1 MAGTSN
7 LKVERINPYQR
18 YMKHIEELINFDE
31 IRRVMDDF
39 MKRALGSGLGELRS
53 DEPIVFGVNMR
64 VGPDGKPVIQ
74 KFGNVRPTMKGPMVS
89 DKREPLVDVIE
100 REGDIT
106 VFVELPGVNKSQINL
121 KTTDRTLTIS
131 APGEESDFYKEVKL
145 PSAVDSKS
153 AKANYKNG
161 VLEVC
166 LQKREKSKPK
176 AESIPIE

>member
-1 MAGTSN
+1 MAEKKKKTNSD
-7 LKVERINPYQR
+7 NP
-18 YMKHIEELINFDE
+18 FDFLGDDAFGDFDDM
-31 IRRVMDDF
+31 RRAIDEMMRRMMGAGFGD
-39 MKRALGSGLGELRS
+39 ELRS
-53 DEPIVFGVNMR
+53 GEPIVFGVNMR

-74 KFGNVRPTMKGPMVS
+74 KFGNVRPTMKGPVVS

-106 VFVELPGVNKSQINL
+106 VIVELPGVNKSQINL

-131 APGEESDFYKEVKL
+131 APGEESDFYKEVRL
-145 PSAVDSKS
+145 PAAVNSKS

>member
-1 MAGTSN
+1 MAD
-7 LKVERINPYQR
+7 KKKKNPD
-18 YMKHIEELINFDE
+18 NPFDLFGE
-31 IRRVMDDF
+31 DTFGDFDDMRRAIDEM
-39 MKRALGSGLGELRS
+39 MRRMMGSGFGELRS
-53 DEPIVFGVNMR
+53 GEPLVFGVNMR

-74 KFGNVRPTMKGPMVS
+74 RFGNVKPSVKGPMVS

-106 VFVELPGVNKSQINL
+106 VMVELPGVNKNQINL

-145 PSAVDSKS
+145 PAAVDSKS

>member
-1 MAGTSN
+1 MVDKKKKREFGDPFDFFGDDIFGDFDDVRRA
-7 LKVERINPYQR
+7 
-18 YMKHIEELINFDE
+18 MDEL
-31 IRRVMDDF
+31 
-39 MKRALGSGLGELRS
+39 MKRAMGSGFGELRS
-53 DEPIVFGVNMR
+53 GEPLVFGVNMR

-74 KFGNVRPTMKGPMVS
+74 RFGNVRPSVKGPLVS

-106 VFVELPGVNKSQINL
+106 VIVELPGVNKSQIKL
-121 KTTDRTLTIS
+121 KTTDRMLTIS

-145 PSAVDSKS
+145 PAAVDSKS
-153 AKANYKNG
+153 AKASYKNG

-166 LQKREKSKPK
+166 LEKKEKSKPK